1 MANFGGVE
9 INKESLDNIRLIVNI
24 FLSDHKQ
31 RTLDVSSALVKDT
44 KNLALR
50 GADKQQNIAEVAEGS
65 VQRIQDL
72 SEAVKKCAGSL
83 TSKNSESQVMLLTS
97 VKDVATAL
105 HDLLQARKGMSGSKK
120 DDESITKP
128 AQVRCI
134 QINTEKFSLF
144 IYFIQFITLYQVS
157 HLILIVYC
165 MFILLQANEI

>member
-1 MANFGGVE
+1 MYQGISRDNQIFG
-9 INKESLDNIRLIVNI
+9 NIRLIVAI

-105 HDLLQARKGMSGSKK
+105 HDLLQARKGISGSKK

-128 AQVRCI
+128 AQVRLC
-134 QINTEKFSLF
+134 
-144 IYFIQFITLYQVS
+144 
-157 HLILIVYC
+157 
-165 MFILLQANEI
+165 